1 MRLGARMGAV
11 AQAGPPAEAAAC
23 REGPSF
29 SAGARGAGTLLVLAL
44 AVLAWRNAGHPLVL
58 MLASQYTV
66 FVLVAA
72 ALVASGYSNLVFSRT
87 RIDATHLSQGC
98 GPLRRSVALADIAQ
112 LQLIRARGLERL
124 ITPRLVV
131 KARGWGKCTFYA
143 ADPGVLQ
150 AFEALAYGPADKT
163 SRPFRPP
170 LAR

>member
-1 MRLGARMGAV
+1 MRLGARLGAV
-11 AQAGPPAEAAAC
+11 AQAMPLAEAPAC
-23 REGPSF
+23 REGLSF
-29 SAGARGAGTLLVLAL
+29 SAGARSVGTLLVLVL

-58 MLASQYTV
+58 MLVSQYTV
-66 FVLVAA
+66 FVLIAA
-72 ALVASGYSNLVFSRT
+72 ALVGSGCWNLWFSRT

-98 GPLRRSVALADIAQ
+98 GPLWRSVALADISQ

-150 AFEALAYGPADKT
+150 AFETLAYGPPDEAP
-163 SRPFRPP
+163 RLVRPP
-170 LAR
+170 PAR